1 MGNRE
6 DNLRV
11 ITAHIDRLAESQQ
24 TAVEKF
30 TGANRAAG
38 NAAGAV
44 GATHGAI
51 CIATSMAVADIDA
64 ARANAGQTMQRVSA
78 ELHDKL
84 INASKN
90 YQSVDYLS
98 GTTISNECRV

>member
-11 ITAHIDRLAESQQ
+11 LTEHIDRLAEHQQ

-38 NAAGAV
+38 GASSAV
-44 GATHGAI
+44 EATHGAI
-51 CIATSMAVADIDA
+51 CTATRLALADIDA
-64 ARANAGQTMQRVSA
+64 ARLNAGQTVQRVSA

-84 INASKN
+84 VNASNN

-98 GTTISNECRV
+98 GKKISNECRV